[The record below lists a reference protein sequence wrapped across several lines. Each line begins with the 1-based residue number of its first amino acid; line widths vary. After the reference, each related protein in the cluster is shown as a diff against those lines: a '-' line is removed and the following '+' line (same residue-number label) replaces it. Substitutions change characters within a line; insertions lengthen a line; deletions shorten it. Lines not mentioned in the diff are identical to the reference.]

1 MIFIDFDISLA
12 PFFPCFF
19 HSDESLEGRT
29 RGGESD
35 HVRQDLEVPF
45 GDEDSLGG
53 SFRRPRSLVQA
64 ALPVH

>member
-1 MIFIDFDISLA
+1 MIFIDFVFPSLLSFLA
-12 PFFPCFF
+12 
-19 HSDESLEGRT
+19 SSTLVNLWKVT